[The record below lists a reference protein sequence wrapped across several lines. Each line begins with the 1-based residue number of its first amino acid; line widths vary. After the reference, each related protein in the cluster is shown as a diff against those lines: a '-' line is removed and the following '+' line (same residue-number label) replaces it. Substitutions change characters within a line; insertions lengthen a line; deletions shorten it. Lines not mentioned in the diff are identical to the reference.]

1 MPKKRGRPFKN
12 PHLNVHSAH
21 SVHPATPNGHAGSH
35 QPSKPR
41 TPGRRSATP
50 RQPVSTA
57 NGKGKGK
64 GKAVPTGQALAGD
77 TIHAA
82 AVIFDPNCSFCYGTD
97 KRNKQG
103 VPERMVSCH
112 RCGRCGHPSCL
123 QMESPQLIETIFG
136 YKWNC
141 MECKACEVCQI
152 KGDDSRLMFCDG
164 CDRGWHS
171 YCLNPPLAKPPKGQW
186 FCPKCVSP
194 GPSQSSAP
202 PCAPVSSKGKG
213 RALSSVPSHL
223 ASAINTTPVVK
234 KPRGRPRK
242 YPLPQDTPEPKSYH
256 DGDDNI
262 FNDRRSSVK
271 VKPRSESHRSRK
283 PKHPTVFSDTD
294 ENTPPPSGVKIRLRV
309 PGAGRRKTVEVESEE
324 EKIPYGG
331 VITGEDADTSKTAIT
346 DRDKELFEKAR
357 LVAEAKLGGQPVVTA
372 QPGAI
377 NGSPAPS
384 MSSSTSYFPSPG
396 TSTPAQLSSSI
407 HRPLRDR
414 LLQSTLGPATP
425 GPATVTVSG
434 AGKAAQGA
442 GAGPAEKIKRIRFG
456 VYDIDTWYS
465 APYPEEYQHVPDGR
479 LWLCEFCLKY
489 MKSGFVAGR
498 HRIKCKARHPPG
510 DEIYRKDNVSVFEVD
525 GRKNKIYC
533 QNLCLLAK
541 MFLDHKT
548 LYYDVEPFLFYVMTE
563 VDDLGA
569 RFVGYFSKEK
579 RSPDNNVSCIMTLPV
594 RQRKGWGQ
602 LLIDFSYLLSKKEE
616 RVGGPERPLSGL
628 GEVTYKKYWRL
639 AVFRFLRNSPDNPSL
654 EDISKATSMTLM
666 DVYQTL
672 EDESMIETLD
682 SPPPSYPVS
691 NGTSTPSFSRRGRGR
706 GRGGRLGSARRPT
719 QPKSAS
725 PEATDEQP
733 IIPDRYI
740 IQWDRDY
747 VEAVL
752 KKHEARG
759 YLELAPERLKYHPF
773 LVTRNPIKP
782 PGALAKAALVTSNG
796 NSATAQAVSIANDP
810 IVKDGIVEGRE
821 NGGKDVPAELEETV
835 LHGEDRATLDL
846 VKALAHQSPQR
857 NLRKRTSSELNT
869 PAPNSL
875 KKLRSSDRIKGMNGT
890 PSRRRKS
897 TAVATPSSRVSG
909 RGSQRGSARK
919 SSVKNGSVQ
928 DTEDADAEGEYEDEG
943 EDADADGEWE
953 GEDEDAEGEDED
965 AEGEDDEEY
974 VE

>member
-1 MPKKRGRPFKN
+1 M
-12 PHLNVHSAH
+12 
-21 SVHPATPNGHAGSH
+21 
-35 QPSKPR
+35 
-41 TPGRRSATP
+41 
-50 RQPVSTA
+50 
-57 NGKGKGK
+57 
-64 GKAVPTGQALAGD
+64 
-77 TIHAA
+77 
-82 AVIFDPNCSFCYGTD
+82 
-97 KRNKQG
+97 
-103 VPERMVSCH
+103 
-112 RCGRCGHPSCL
+112 
-123 QMESPQLIETIFG
+123 
-136 YKWNC
+136 
-141 MECKACEVCQI
+141 
-152 KGDDSRLMFCDG
+152 
-164 CDRGWHS
+164 
-171 YCLNPPLAKPPKGQW
+171 
-186 FCPKCVSP
+186 
-194 GPSQSSAP
+194 
-202 PCAPVSSKGKG
+202 
-213 RALSSVPSHL
+213 
-223 ASAINTTPVVK
+223 
-234 KPRGRPRK
+234 
-242 YPLPQDTPEPKSYH
+242 
-256 DGDDNI
+256 
-262 FNDRRSSVK
+262 
-271 VKPRSESHRSRK
+271 
-283 PKHPTVFSDTD
+283 
-294 ENTPPPSGVKIRLRV
+294 
-309 PGAGRRKTVEVESEE
+309 
-324 EKIPYGG
+324 
-331 VITGEDADTSKTAIT
+331 
-346 DRDKELFEKAR
+346 
-357 LVAEAKLGGQPVVTA
+357 
-372 QPGAI
+372 
-377 NGSPAPS
+377 
-384 MSSSTSYFPSPG
+384 
-396 TSTPAQLSSSI
+396 
-407 HRPLRDR
+407 
-414 LLQSTLGPATP
+414 
-425 GPATVTVSG
+425 
-434 AGKAAQGA
+434 
-442 GAGPAEKIKRIRFG
+442 
-456 VYDIDTWYS
+456 
-465 APYPEEYQHVPDGR
+465 
-479 LWLCEFCLKY
+479 
-489 MKSGFVAGR
+489 
-498 HRIKCKARHPPG
+498 
-510 DEIYRKDNVSVFEVD
+510 
-525 GRKNKIYC
+525 
-533 QNLCLLAK
+533 
-541 MFLDHKT
+541 
-548 LYYDVEPFLFYVMTE
+548 
-563 VDDLGA
+563 
-569 RFVGYFSKEK
+569 
-579 RSPDNNVSCIMTLPV
+579 
-594 RQRKGWGQ
+594 
-602 LLIDFSYLLSKKEE
+602 
-616 RVGGPERPLSGL
+616 
-628 GEVTYKKYWRL
+628 TYKKYWRL

-875 KKLRSSDRIKGMNGT
+875 KKLRSSDRIKVTSSVSPSRRVGTRSSGHVSTEDRVAAPILEDVDAEGEVEGGAASDASDDPLRLGKGMNGT

-897 TAVATPSSRVSG
+897 TAVATPSLRVSG

-928 DTEDADAEGEYEDEG
+928 DTEDADAEEEYEDEG